1 MDKNQDWNLSDG
13 PVEEGRLQ
21 AIIDRFYGI
30 CLGVAATLVDEG
42 VATMEDIN
50 LGAKIGLR
58 WAKGPFEIMNDIGID
73 KTCKV
78 VEAMTKKY
86 PGFAMPKILV
96 EQKVLGVPFKFKS
109 VDLDIK
115 EDTAWITINR
125 PDAMNALN
133 EEVIEQLAETFSIAQ
148 NHSDVKAIVFQGAGK
163 AFVAGAD
170 IQFFVDNVKSDTIQN
185 IKAFTR
191 KGHELL
197 LKIEN
202 SPKKTIA
209 LVDGLS
215 LGGGSELSLACQY
228 ILATPNGSMGFPE
241 TGIGIIPGLGGM
253 IRTQRMIG
261 TELAKYY
268 VFTGAPISA
277 NDALALGL
285 FHSVVAPSDIES
297 SLGQII
303 AEKTHDKYQ
312 RRQIPDK
319 FKDTASAFAAQN
331 IPAAL
336 NGADLTGISKTLNDK
351 LKKILGRK
359 SVIALKMAND
369 IMEAQIPLS
378 LGDAVEY
385 ELDQLDTLFRTAD
398 ALEGLT
404 SAVEH
409 RKPKFKGH
417 K

>member
-1 MDKNQDWNLSDG
+1 MLFRSLDGICQDKTIFATNTSSFYVSQFADKINRPNRFIGLHYFFHPAKNRLLEIIPHDTTSKETIERAEEFAKLHSKTAFVVKDAPGFAVNRFFIPSSNEACRMLEEGMGNLATIEAASKSAFGIGMGSFEILNVTGIPLAVHASQSLGEELGLFYGTPDILQQQMDKNQDWNLSDG

-96 EQKVLGVPFKFKS
+96 EQKVLGVPFKFKT

-241 TGIGIIPGLGGM
+241 TVIGIIP
-253 IRTQRMIG
+253 
-261 TELAKYY
+261 
-268 VFTGAPISA
+268 
-277 NDALALGL
+277 
-285 FHSVVAPSDIES
+285 
-297 SLGQII
+297 
-303 AEKTHDKYQ
+303 
-312 RRQIPDK
+312 
-319 FKDTASAFAAQN
+319 
-331 IPAAL
+331 
-336 NGADLTGISKTLNDK
+336 
-351 LKKILGRK
+351 
-359 SVIALKMAND
+359 
-369 IMEAQIPLS
+369 
-378 LGDAVEY
+378 
-385 ELDQLDTLFRTAD
+385 
-398 ALEGLT
+398 
-404 SAVEH
+404 
-409 RKPKFKGH
+409 
-417 K
+417 